1 MDDRIPFRSN
11 FLWKFWKFQW
21 FFPGGGPTGQRPTAR
36 LQAAGV
42 GTQNCQED
50 HIPSRELAYIYISTS
65 TPGEIE
71 NCLQKCLGGGY
82 VDFAG

>member
-11 FLWKFWKFQW
+11 FLWKFWKFQR

-50 HIPSRELAYIYISTS
+50 QNHIPSRELRSIGIYIYTFLIAH
-65 TPGEIE
+65 
-71 NCLQKCLGGGY
+71 LGK
-82 VDFAG
+82 